1 MSSTNKTE
9 KIGLSQWES
18 TDPVS
23 VEDFNR
29 DFRLL
34 DGLIGGMLDGLHLE
48 QLDDVTV
55 AAPNKSNFTVD
66 VSGIDFG
73 KYFIVI
79 VDYVSI
85 QKAQMQINKL
95 SANALTLTKGSKH
108 VLFTMK
114 DPEACAALLS
124 VDETVAGKT
133 CSIKNSRISSF
144 YFDAPSFSSE
154 KFTTDSH
161 IKIWGIW

>member
-23 VEDFNR
+23 VEDFNS
-29 DFRLL
+29 DFRIL

-48 QLDDVTV
+48 QLADVTV

-73 KYFIVI
+73 KYLIVI
-79 VDYVSI
+79 VDYISI
-85 QKAQMQINKL
+85 QNSYIRLNGVADENTVTETGCKHIFFPLKDPDAAAIFLRIRTSDLLCKL
-95 SANALTLTKGSKH
+95 S
-108 VLFTMK
+108 
-114 DPEACAALLS
+114 
-124 VDETVAGKT
+124 TV
-133 CSIKNSRISSF
+133 KNSAITTF
-144 YFDAPSFSSE
+144 NFSTTSG
-154 KFTTDSH
+154 KYTTDSH
-161 IKIWGIW
+161 IKIWGIR